1 MVRKLF
7 KHEFLSYARIMLPI
21 YAVLIGV
28 SGVNR
33 IVQLFEQDNIIYNIA
48 FVSSIIA
55 YAVTIILALVLTTI
69 TAVTRYYKNLFS
81 GEGYLSFTLPVTPA
95 AHLWVKSLTV
105 IAIEI
110 ITIVVILLSV
120 SVITAGDVLTEV
132 FKAIGYLCGR
142 VFESVGAH
150 FWFYI
155 AEFIFLLLIT
165 SLTSIMMFYFCIT
178 VGQLAKKNRVL
189 AAVGVYFGLYILSQ
203 VVSTIGMILLT
214 VFGEPLGEFLLEF
227 LAEHPFAS
235 AHWIFGI
242 IALANVVMSAV
253 YFLVNRAIIKNKL
266 NLE

>member
-1 MVRKLF
+1 MVKKLF

-33 IVQLFEQDNIIYNIA
+33 IVQIFEQDNIIYNIA

-55 YAVTIILALVLTTI
+55 YVVTIILALVLTTI
-69 TAVTRYYKNLFS
+69 TAVIRYYKNLFS

-110 ITIVVILLSV
+110 ITVVVVLLSG
-120 SVITAGDVLTEV
+120 VIIMSGDVLTEV
-132 FKAIGYLCGR
+132 IRAIGYLGGEA
-142 VFESVGAH
+142 FKNLGGH
-150 FWFYI
+150 FGFYI
-155 AEFIFLLLIT
+155 AEFILLLPIA
-165 SLTSIMMFYFCIT
+165 SFTSIMMFYFCIT

-203 VVSTIGMILLT
+203 ALSTVGMILLT
-214 VFGEPLGEFLLEF
+214 IFGDSVGEFILEF
-227 LAEHPFAS
+227 LAEHPLAS
-235 AHWIFGI
+235 GHWLFGF
-242 IALANVVMSAV
+242 IALTNVIMATV